1 MENNL
6 EEFIKNE
13 NNILNVIK
21 KINESFPEIIE
32 KYYPTCP
39 HRSAENYF
47 MTGSCAAYAEM
58 LYNLFTPFA
67 SYYDSNVIG
76 HIVVKI
82 GDYYYDCLGINNE
95 PLYPENKYRYCD
107 EEHLDVFKDIA
118 NKRNDVDKVIM
129 PYLLQVGQE
138 IITQELEKFDEAQTK
153 TR

>member
-13 NNILNVIK
+13 NNILHVIK
-21 KINESFPEIIE
+21 KINESFPEIME
-32 KYYPTCP
+32 KYYQTCP
-39 HRSAENYF
+39 HRNAKTYF

-58 LYNLFTPFA
+58 LHNLFTPFA

-107 EEHLDVFKDIA
+107 EEYLGVFKDIA
-118 NKRNDVDKVIM
+118 NKRSSIDKVIM

-138 IITQELEKFDEAQTK
+138 IIAQELEKLEEAQTK

>member
-6 EEFIKNE
+6 EEFIKNR

-21 KINESFPEIIE
+21 KINESFPEIME
-32 KYYPTCP
+32 KYYQTCP
-39 HRSAENYF
+39 HRSAEAYF

-58 LYNLFTPFA
+58 LYNLFSPFA
-67 SYYDSNVIG
+67 SYYDSNVME

-82 GDYYYDCLGINNE
+82 DKLYYDCLGINYE
-95 PLYPENKYRYCD
+95 PFYQENKYRYCD
-107 EEHLDVFKDIA
+107 EEHLGVFKDIA
-118 NKRNDVDKVIM
+118 NKRSNVDKVIM

-138 IITQELEKFDEAQTK
+138 VIAQELEKFDESQTK